1 MNKNIIILC
10 IFTVCLFGCTPTKK
24 LVDNSQINKIDS
36 MIYFKKDS
44 FKIDYNKI
52 KIDLF
57 ELINDLIITE
67 NIEKI
72 EEDTSGKKTTTKI
85 QRTITNKTITN
96 NNITNIDTTTIV
108 SACTDT
114 MKIIKKDN
122 SIIDKKE
129 ITKPNQS
136 LKWIMWIVIAV
147 AVIVLILFLWK
158 YLQIF

>member
-1 MNKNIIILC
+1 MNKNKIILC

-36 MIYFKKDS
+36 MIYFQKDS

-52 KIDLF
+52 KIDLS

-72 EEDTSGKKTTTKI
+72 EEDSSGKKTTTKI

-96 NNITNIDTTTIV
+96 NNITNIDTTKIVNTI
-108 SACTDT
+108 SDT
-114 MKIIKKDN
+114 TKILKKDN

-129 ITKPNQS
+129 ITKPSQS
-136 LKWIMWIVIAV
+136 LKWILWIFIATGIF
-147 AVIVLILFLWK
+147 ALILFIKLK
-158 YLQIF
+158 L

>member
-36 MIYFKKDS
+36 MIYFQKDS

-52 KIDLF
+52 KIDLS
-57 ELINDLIITE
+57 ELINDLIISE

-72 EEDTSGKKTTTKI
+72 EEDSAGKKTTTKI
-85 QRTITNKTITN
+85 QRTISNKTITN
-96 NNITNIDTTTIV
+96 NNISDIDTTKLVNTI
-108 SACTDT
+108 SDA
-114 MKIIKKDN
+114 MKIAKKDN
-122 SIIDKKE
+122 SIISKKE

-136 LKWIMWIVIAV
+136 LKWLMWIVIAV
-147 AVIVLILFLWK
+147 AVIVLILFIKLK
-158 YLQIF
+158 L